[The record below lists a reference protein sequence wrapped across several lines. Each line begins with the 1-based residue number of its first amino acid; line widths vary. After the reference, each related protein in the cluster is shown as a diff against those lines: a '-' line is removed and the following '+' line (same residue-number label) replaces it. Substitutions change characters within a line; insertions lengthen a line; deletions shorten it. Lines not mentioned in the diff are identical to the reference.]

1 MSDELRN
8 LINSAYSELNP
19 QEVDNQEEAPAEEV
33 TDETVEVET
42 DDLLDDDVS
51 LADVEETDE
60 EVESEDVE
68 DSDDSENSDGE
79 KYTVKVDGET
89 LEVTLDELRNG
100 YQRQAD
106 YTRDKQALKAAV
118 EEFEQER
125 NTFGEQLEALEQLDS
140 AWSENPV
147 NVLTHFVSNT
157 QNPTQAVALLIRD
170 LAAENLLDS
179 QFLSMFGITPEIQ
192 QDWAKEKKATSAQT
206 STQRGLSQKEKELE
220 EAQQE
225 LAVQKAIAEYDKQID
240 EIIDEEGLDF
250 NVKQRSEFR
259 KQLAGYAADND
270 LTNLKA
276 AYKAFKYEESKKQKA
291 LAKKTV
297 EKAKAKKAT
306 SVVSRSSG
314 SEGNSVQ
321 DTSDLNSVIRQA
333 MKEATGN

>member
-1 MSDELRN
+1 MTDELRN

-33 TDETVEVET
+33 AETDEVE
-42 DDLLDDDVS
+42 DLLEEDVS
-51 LADVEETDE
+51 LTDVEETDG
-60 EVESEDVE
+60 EVESEDADSSE
-68 DSDDSENSDGE
+68 DLDNSDGD

-106 YTRDKQALKAAV
+106 YTRDKQALKAEV

-125 NTFGEQLEALEQLDS
+125 TAFSEQLEALEQLDG
-140 AWSENPV
+140 AWSENPIT
-147 NVLTHFVSNT
+147 VLTHFVSNT

-179 QFLSMFGITPEIQ
+179 QFLSMFGITSDVQAEWSR
-192 QDWAKEKKATSAQT
+192 DKKLTSAQT
-206 STQRGLSQKEKELE
+206 STQRGLSQKETELAE
-220 EAQQE
+220 VQQE

-240 EIIDEEGLDF
+240 DIIEEESLNL

-276 AYKAFKYEESKKQKA
+276 AYKAFKYE
-291 LAKKTV
+291 
-297 EKAKAKKAT
+297 
-306 SVVSRSSG
+306 
-314 SEGNSVQ
+314 
-321 DTSDLNSVIRQA
+321 
-333 MKEATGN
+333 

>member
-1 MSDELRN
+1 MTDELRN

-19 QEVDNQEEAPAEEV
+19 QEVDNQGESPAEEV
-33 TDETVEVET
+33 AETDEVE
-42 DDLLDDDVS
+42 DLLEEDLS
-51 LADVEETDE
+51 LTDVEKTDE
-60 EVESEDVE
+60 EVESEDADSSE
-68 DSDDSENSDGE
+68 DLDNSDGD

-106 YTRDKQALKAAV
+106 YTRDKQALKAEV

-125 NTFGEQLEALEQLDS
+125 TAFGDQLEALEQLDG
-140 AWSENPV
+140 AWSENPIT
-147 NVLTHFVSNT
+147 VLTHFVSNT

-179 QFLSMFGITPEIQ
+179 QFLSMFGITSDVQAEWSR
-192 QDWAKEKKATSAQT
+192 DKKLTSEQT
-206 STQRGLSQKEKELE
+206 STQRGLSQKETELAE
-220 EAQQE
+220 VQQE

-240 EIIDEEGLDF
+240 DIIEEESLNL

-259 KQLAGYAADND
+259 KHLAGYAADND

-276 AYKAFKYEESKKQKA
+276 AYKAFKYEEAKKQKA
-291 LAKKTV
+291 IAKKNV
-297 EKAKAKKAT
+297 EKAQAKKAT
-306 SVVSRSSG
+306 TVVSRSSG

-333 MKEATGN
+333 MKEATS

>member
-276 AYKAFKYEESKKQKA
+276 AYKAFKYEEAKKQKA

-314 SEGNSVQ
+314 SEGAAVQ
-321 DTSDLNSVIRQA
+321 DTSDLNAVIRQA

>member
-33 TDETVEVET
+33 VDQTEEVVDELVET
-42 DDLLDDDVS
+42 ENTES
-51 LADVEETDE
+51 EETEE
-60 EVESEDVE
+60 EVESEE
-68 DSDDSENSDGE
+68 AEESDDSNDSDGE
-79 KYTVKVDGET
+79 KYTVKIDGET

-118 EEFEQER
+118 EEFEDIR
-125 NTFGEQLEALEQLDS
+125 KSFAEQIDAVEQLDS
-140 AWSENPV
+140 AWSEDPIQ
-147 NVLTHFVSNT
+147 VLAQFTAST

-170 LAAENLLDS
+170 LAASNLLDS
-179 QFLSMFGITPEIQ
+179 QFLNMFGITPDVQAE
-192 QDWAKEKKATSAQT
+192 WAKEKQLTSNQVSA
-206 STQRGLSQKEKELE
+206 QRGLSQKEKQLM
-220 EAQQE
+220 EAQEE
-225 LAVQKAIAEYDKQID
+225 LAVQQAIAEYDKQID

>member
-1 MSDELRN
+1 MTDELRN

-33 TDETVEVET
+33 AETDEVE
-42 DDLLDDDVS
+42 DLLEEDVS
-51 LADVEETDE
+51 LTDVEETDG
-60 EVESEDVE
+60 EVESEDADSSE
-68 DSDDSENSDGE
+68 DLDNSDGD

-106 YTRDKQALKAAV
+106 YTRDKQALKAEV

-125 NTFGEQLEALEQLDS
+125 TAFSDQLEALEQLDG
-140 AWSENPV
+140 AWSENPIT
-147 NVLTHFVSNT
+147 VLTHFVSNT

-179 QFLSMFGITPEIQ
+179 QFLSMFGITSDVQAEWSR
-192 QDWAKEKKATSAQT
+192 DKKLTSAQT
-206 STQRGLSQKEKELE
+206 STQRGLSQKETELAE
-220 EAQQE
+220 VQQE

-240 EIIDEEGLDF
+240 DIIEEESLNL

-276 AYKAFKYEESKKQKA
+276 AYKAFKYEEGKKQKA
-291 LAKKTV
+291 IAKKNV
-297 EKAKAKKAT
+297 EKAQAKKAT
-306 SVVSRSSG
+306 TVVSRSSG
-314 SEGNSVQ
+314 SEGHPVQ
-321 DTSDLNSVIRQA
+321 DTSDLNALIRQA
-333 MKEATGN
+333 MKEANS